1 MQQERPDHET
11 ILAAQQRSQR
21 SIGDVG
27 SAEIRNRFG
36 YHRPTPENAGQHVM
50 LRPEFIRFAEQL
62 DMLLPGGRAKSLVF
76 IKLQEASM
84 WAHFAIAELAPVVE
98 D

>member
-1 MQQERPDHET
+1 MQQERPQDQSAKPSGE
-11 ILAAQQRSQR
+11 I
-21 SIGDVG
+21 G
-27 SAEIRNRFG
+27 SAELKNRFG
-36 YHRPTPENAGQHVM
+36 YHRPTPDNAGQHVM

-62 DMLLPGGRAKSLVF
+62 DMLLPGGRAKALVMT
-76 IKLQEASM
+76 KLQEASM